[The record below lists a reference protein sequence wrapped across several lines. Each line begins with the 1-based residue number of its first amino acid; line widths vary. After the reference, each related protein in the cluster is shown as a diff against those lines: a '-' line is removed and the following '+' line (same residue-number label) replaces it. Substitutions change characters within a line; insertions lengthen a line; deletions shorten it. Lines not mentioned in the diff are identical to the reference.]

1 MTKLCPAS
9 RCAHSCV
16 APLGGNWFVA
26 VASDVDLFVLRKKC
40 VLTPRPCPVRVR
52 ALDCAPVQVA
62 VGPLVVAT
70 VHPSSSWLVL
80 AGATVGA
87 SWAVHRRHR
96 GAAVKLRLREY
107 LTCKSSSWV
116 GALKFSG
123 LCPGFLHCFV
133 TGTQRQ
139 EVRDQWAYPTPRCTG
154 SQGPTT
160 SIHPF
165 TTSPGQRALA
175 RKNGLTEPGP
185 SDCRVRGQNWT
196 KTVQFALD
204 APCFVH
210 RTTQQT

>member
-1 MTKLCPAS
+1 MGTFRLAHRNRDQTLFSISLCALLCCTLGRELVCRSGVRCRLVRSPQKMRADSAPVPCESESTRLRARAS
-9 RCAHSCV
+9 RGRSLGRSLV
-16 APLGGNWFVA
+16 A
-26 VASDVDLFVLRKKC
+26 
-40 VLTPRPCPVRVR
+40 
-52 ALDCAPVQVA
+52 
-62 VGPLVVAT
+62 
-70 VHPSSSWLVL
+70 HPSSSWLVL

-87 SWAVHRRHR
+87 SWALHRRHR
-96 GAAVKLRLREY
+96 GAAFKLRLREY

-123 LCPGFLHCFV
+123 WCPGFLHCFV

-185 SDCRVRGQNWT
+185 SDCRVPGA
-196 KTVQFALD
+196 KLD
-204 APCFVH
+204 
-210 RTTQQT
+210 